1 MKSKILGNCFDHSED
16 KPDGRN
22 IGLFCWA
29 DLSAKTVLS
38 SRMEVKRSH
47 RNIPHSF
54 RHCEAQRRE
63 QQRIQMTTDFTSL
76 NLRDEVMQAVTE
88 LGYNEP
94 TPIQTAMIPLMLSG
108 VDVIGQAQTGTGKTA
123 AFTLPILHNFQQ
135 QRHVQAL
142 VLAPTRELA
151 LQVSKTV
158 TEYGRHLDVRVL
170 AVYGGQP
177 YGPQISKLN
186 RGIDIVVGTPGR
198 LLDLIDR
205 NALNI
210 KHIKTLVLDE
220 ADEMLNMGFMED
232 VEKILAETPVERQ
245 TALFSATMPPRIRSL
260 ANRFMRDPQSV
271 TIKRDSLNTLAIEQR
286 YYLVHESDKTN
297 ALTRL
302 FEIEPIKSALIFAR
316 TRAETA
322 TLANELVVRGIPAEA
337 IHGDLDQNARE
348 RVLGRFR
355 ANQLKVLV
363 ATDVAARGLDIDD
376 ISHVFN
382 YHLPDDAEVY
392 IHRIGRTG
400 RAGKTGVAITLL
412 SPKEK
417 RRMREVEFLTKQQ
430 VMKAELPTVSEIHR
444 HRENEVVE
452 TMKIWL
458 GRGRYKRELEMVQ
471 ELIEAGHDP
480 LNIAAAALKIARA
493 DEKQR
498 PIAEVG
504 EVRSDYRSEKQLKPK
519 NGRPLKGMHRE
530 KFGRSERSVKNLSNK
545 RRGASSHEEGMI
557 RLKIN
562 KGKMHNIRPNDVV
575 GQIAFH
581 ANIPGYT
588 IGKIRIEDNFSFVDI
603 PEDVAEQVVKQS
615 GNYKIGKEKFSV
627 VMTK

>member
-1 MKSKILGNCFDHSED
+1 MATKQSPLTCKIEIACQRRFDCVT
-16 KPDGRN
+16 PTNGVPP
-22 IGLFCWA
+22 
-29 DLSAKTVLS
+29 LSA
-38 SRMEVKRSH
+38 
-47 RNIPHSF
+47 
-54 RHCEAQRRE
+54 
-63 QQRIQMTTDFTSL
+63 MTTKRITMTIDFSSL
-76 NLRDEVMQAVTE
+76 HLRDEVMQAITE
-88 LGYNEP
+88 LGYSTP
-94 TPIQTAMIPLMLSG
+94 TPIQAGMIPLMLTG
-108 VDVIGQAQTGTGKTA
+108 ADVIGQAQTGTGKTA
-123 AFTLPILHNFQQ
+123 AFALPILHNFQP

-151 LQVSKTV
+151 LQVADSMV
-158 TEYGRHLDVRVL
+158 EYGKHLNVRVL

-177 YGPQISKLN
+177 YGPQISRLN
-186 RGIDIVVGTPGR
+186 RGVDVVVGTPGR
-198 LLDLIDR
+198 LLDLIER

-220 ADEMLNMGFMED
+220 ADEMLNMGFIED
-232 VEKILAETPVERQ
+232 IEKILAETPAERQ

-260 ANRFMRDPQSV
+260 ASRFMRDPQSV
-271 TIKRDSLNTLAIEQR
+271 TIKRHNTNALAIEQR

-417 RRMREVEFLTKQQ
+417 RRMREVEALTKQT
-430 VMKAELPTVSEIHR
+430 VTKMELPTVADIHR
-444 HRENEVVE
+444 HREGKVVE
-452 TMKIWL
+452 NLKIWL

-471 ELIEAGHDP
+471 ELVNAGFDVTQ
-480 LNIAAAALKIARA
+480 IAAAALKIARA

-498 PIAEVG
+498 PIAEIA
-504 EVRSDYRSEKQLKPK
+504 EVKTEFKRKEEKGK
-519 NGRPLKGMHRE
+519 RE
-530 KFGRSERSVKNLSNK
+530 PFGRRDIPIKRISNR
-545 RRGASSHEEGMI
+545 RRGDSSHEEGMI
-557 RLKIN
+557 RLKMN
-562 KGKMHNIRPNDVV
+562 LGKMHGVRPNDIV
-575 GQIAFH
+575 GTIAYH

-588 IGKIRIEDNFSFVDI
+588 IGKIRIEDKITFVDV
-603 PEDVAEQVVKQS
+603 PEDLLEQVMTHN
-615 GNYKIGKEKFSV
+615 GNYRIGKEKISL
-627 VMTK
+627 TKAK

>member
-1 MKSKILGNCFDHSED
+1 
-16 KPDGRN
+16 
-22 IGLFCWA
+22 
-29 DLSAKTVLS
+29 
-38 SRMEVKRSH
+38 
-47 RNIPHSF
+47 
-54 RHCEAQRRE
+54 
-63 QQRIQMTTDFTSL
+63 MTTDFTSL
-76 NLRDEVMQAVTE
+76 NLRDEIMQAITE
-88 LGYNEP
+88 LGYNKP
-94 TPIQTAMIPLMLSG
+94 TPIQTAMIPIMLNG
-108 VDVIGQAQTGTGKTA
+108 ADVIGQAQTGTGKTA
-123 AFTLPILHNFQQ
+123 AFALPILHNFKSD
-135 QRHVQAL
+135 RHVQAL

-151 LQVSKTV
+151 LQVSDSM
-158 TEYGRHLDVRVL
+158 TEYGKHLNVRVL

-186 RGIDIVVGTPGR
+186 RGVDVVVGTPGR
-198 LLDLIDR
+198 LLDLIER
-205 NALNI
+205 KALNI
-210 KHIKTLVLDE
+210 KHIRTLVLDE

-232 VEKILAETPVERQ
+232 VEKILAETPPERQ
-245 TALFSATMPPRIRSL
+245 TALFSATLPPRIRAL
-260 ANRFMRDPQSV
+260 ANRFMRDPQAV
-271 TIKRDSLNTLAIEQR
+271 TIKRDSLNALAIEQR

-412 SPKEK
+412 APREK
-417 RRMREVEFLTKQQ
+417 RKMRDVEALTKQT
-430 VMKAELPTVSEIHR
+430 VAKMELPTTAEIIR
-444 HRENEVVE
+444 HRETQTVE
-452 TMKIWL
+452 NLKIWL
-458 GRGRYKRELEMVQ
+458 GRARYKRELEMVQ

-480 LNIAAAALKIARA
+480 LNIAAAAIKISRG

-498 PIAEVG
+498 PIAEIG
-504 EVRSDYRSEKQLKPK
+504 EVKSDYRSQEKDLKSRG
-519 NGRPLKGMHRE
+519 GRRE
-530 KFGRSERSVKNLSNK
+530 TFGRRDISERGGNSK
-545 RRGASSHEEGMI
+545 RRGDASHEEGMI
-557 RLKIN
+557 RIKLN
-562 KGKMHNIRPNDVV
+562 KGKLNGIRPSDIV
-575 GQIAFH
+575 GTIAFH

-588 IGKIRIEDNFSFVDI
+588 IGKIRIEEKQTFVDI
-603 PEDVAEQVVKQS
+603 PEDLVEQVMKQN
-615 GNYKIGKEKFSV
+615 GNYRVGKEKVSLV
-627 VMTK
+627 KAK